1 MEFLLLKE
9 ICLVG
14 EWYVRRNGRISGPI
28 TEDKIR
34 ELAASG
40 QISNE
45 TQVRADVDGPWVQA
59 SAVEGLLD
67 AASSIPS
74 QPILAGNST
83 DVAAQE
89 DGTNDVQDT
98 DVQIADAQNAD
109 AQSADARDMKAGSAG
124 SRRTQHAADVATQSP
139 STSETLTPG
148 EENIS
153 GNPYQPASLLAE
165 EQVALPVHA
174 EQGLKTTRT
183 GLLTC
188 YYGICLVLLS
198 GIGVFVIGM
207 GAAGFLAQS
216 SSILPVG
223 ILLVALAGL
232 GSLVGG
238 LAFLVGQV
246 LCLTVP
252 VASGGRR
259 YLKITLSMH
268 VIWLVLSV
276 GLPALAGVAEG
287 LGGMNLLGGE
297 ILSGLPLLAQV
308 VGVVFFVLFLK
319 QLALYLGS
327 LELASAAS
335 TVQWWVIGLAVL
347 SVVFPPMVFV
357 LTMSGVVSSW
367 FLGVALLV
375 TALVALITFI
385 RFANLIVRVARAIP
399 KEVS

>member
-1 MEFLLLKE
+1 M
-9 ICLVG
+9 G

-98 DVQIADAQNAD
+98 DAQNADAQNADAQIADAQNAD

-124 SRRTQHAADVATQSP
+124 SRRTQHAADLATQSP

-207 GAAGFLAQS
+207 GAAGFLAQN

-223 ILLVALAGL
+223 IVVVALAGL

-276 GLPALAGVAEG
+276 GLPALADVAEG
-287 LGGMNLLGGE
+287 LGGMNLLGGD

-308 VGVVFFVLFLK
+308 VGVVFFLLFLK

-347 SVVFPPMVFV
+347 SVVFPPMVFA

>member
-1 MEFLLLKE
+1 M
-9 ICLVG
+9 G

-45 TQVRADVDGPWVQA
+45 NQVRADVDGPWVQA

-67 AASSIPS
+67 AASSLSS

-83 DVAAQE
+83 DVAAHE
-89 DGTNDVQDT
+89 DGTNDVQDP
-98 DVQIADAQNAD
+98 DVQSGD
-109 AQSADARDMKAGSAG
+109 AQSGDARDMKAGSAG
-124 SRRTQHAADVATQSP
+124 STRMQHAADVATQSP
-139 STSETLTPG
+139 SASETLTSG

-153 GNPYQPASLLAE
+153 VNPYQPASLLAE
-165 EQVALPVHA
+165 EQVALPVHPA
-174 EQGLKTTRT
+174 QGLKTTRT

-198 GIGVFVIGM
+198 GIGVFVIGL

-216 SSILPVG
+216 SSILSVG
-223 ILLVALAGL
+223 VVLVALAGL

-276 GLPALAGVAEG
+276 GLPALAGVAGG
-287 LGGMNLLGGE
+287 LGGMNLLRGE
-297 ILSGLPLLAQV
+297 ILSGLQLLPQV
-308 VGVVFFVLFLK
+308 VGVVFFLRFLK
-319 QLALYLGS
+319 KLALYLGN

-335 TVQWWVIGLAVL
+335 SVQWWVIGLAVL
-347 SVVFPPMVFV
+347 SVVVPPIVFV
-357 LTMSGVVSSW
+357 LTMSGVFSSG
-367 FLGVALLV
+367 FLGAALLV

-385 RFANLIVRVARAIP
+385 RFANLIVRLARAIP

>member
-1 MEFLLLKE
+1 MKFCLLKE

-45 TQVRADVDGPWVQA
+45 TQVRADVDGPWIQA

-67 AASSIPS
+67 AASSISS
-74 QPILAGNST
+74 QPTLAGNST
-83 DVAAQE
+83 DVAAHE
-89 DGTNDVQDT
+89 DGTNDVQDP
-98 DVQIADAQNAD
+98 D
-109 AQSADARDMKAGSAG
+109 AQSGDARDMKAGSVENT
-124 SRRTQHAADVATQSP
+124 RMQDAADVATQSP
-139 STSETLTPG
+139 SASETLTSG

-153 GNPYQPASLLAE
+153 VNPYQPASLLAE
-165 EQVALPVHA
+165 EQVALPVHPA
-174 EQGLKTTRT
+174 QGLKTTRT

-198 GIGVFVIGM
+198 GIGVFVIGL

-216 SSILPVG
+216 SSILTVG
-223 ILLVALAGL
+223 VVLVALAGL

-276 GLPALAGVAEG
+276 GLPALAGVAGG

-297 ILSGLPLLAQV
+297 ILSGLQLLPQV
-308 VGVVFFVLFLK
+308 VGVVFFLRFLK
-319 QLALYLGS
+319 QLALYLGN
-327 LELASAAS
+327 LELVSAAS
-335 TVQWWVIGLAVL
+335 SVQWWVIGLAVL

-357 LTMSGVVSSW
+357 LTMSGVFISW

-385 RFANLIVRVARAIP
+385 RFANLILRVARAIP

>member
-1 MEFLLLKE
+1 MKFLLLKE
-9 ICLVG
+9 NCLVV
-14 EWYVRRNGRISGPI
+14 EWYLRRNGRISGPI
-28 TEDKIR
+28 TEDEIR
-34 ELAASG
+34 ELEASG

-67 AASSIPS
+67 EASSIPS
-74 QPILAGNST
+74 QPILAGKST

-89 DGTNDVQDT
+89 DGTNDVQDP
-98 DVQIADAQNAD
+98 DAQNAD
-109 AQSADARDMKAGSAG
+109 SRDMKAGSAG

-139 STSETLTPG
+139 STSETLTSG

-198 GIGVFVIGM
+198 GIGVFVIGL
-207 GAAGFLAQS
+207 GSAGFLAQS
-216 SSILPVG
+216 SSILPAGVV
-223 ILLVALAGL
+223 LVALAGL

-287 LGGMNLLGGE
+287 LGRMNLLGGE

-308 VGVVFFVLFLK
+308 VGGVFFLRFLK
-319 QLALYLGS
+319 QLALYLGN

-335 TVQWWVIGLAVL
+335 SVQWWVIGLAVL
-347 SVVFPPMVFV
+347 SVVFPPIVFV
-357 LTMSGVVSSW
+357 LATSGVFSSW

-385 RFANLIVRVARAIP
+385 RFANLILRVARAIP

>member
-1 MEFLLLKE
+1 ME
-9 ICLVG
+9 

-67 AASSIPS
+67 SASSLSS
-74 QPILAGNST
+74 QPIPAGNST
-83 DVAAQE
+83 DVAAHE
-89 DGTNDVQDT
+89 DGANDVQDP
-98 DVQIADAQNAD
+98 DVQNAD
-109 AQSADARDMKAGSAG
+109 AQSGDARDMKAGSAG
-124 SRRTQHAADVATQSP
+124 STRMQHAADVATQSP
-139 STSETLTPG
+139 SASETFTSG

-153 GNPYQPASLLAE
+153 INPYQPASLLAE
-165 EQVALPVHA
+165 EQVALPVHPA
-174 EQGLKTTRT
+174 QGLKTTRT

-198 GIGVFVIGM
+198 GIGVFVIGL

-223 ILLVALAGL
+223 VVLVALAGL

-276 GLPALAGVAEG
+276 GLPALAGVAGG

-297 ILSGLPLLAQV
+297 ILSGLQLLPQV
-308 VGVVFFVLFLK
+308 VGVVFFLRFLK
-319 QLALYLGS
+319 QLALYLGD
-327 LELASAAS
+327 LDLASAAS
-335 TVQWWVIGLAVL
+335 SVQWWVIGLAVL
-347 SVVFPPMVFV
+347 SVVVPPIVFV
-357 LTMSGVVSSW
+357 LTMSGVFSSG

-385 RFANLIVRVARAIP
+385 RFANLIVRLARAIP

>member
-1 MEFLLLKE
+1 MKFCLLKE
-9 ICLVG
+9 IWLVG

-45 TQVRADVDGPWVQA
+45 TQVRADVDGPWIQA

-67 AASSIPS
+67 AASSISS
-74 QPILAGNST
+74 QPTLAGNST
-83 DVAAQE
+83 DVAAHE
-89 DGTNDVQDT
+89 DGTNDVQDP
-98 DVQIADAQNAD
+98 D
-109 AQSADARDMKAGSAG
+109 AQSGDARDMKAGSAG
-124 SRRTQHAADVATQSP
+124 STRMQHAADLATQSP
-139 STSETLTPG
+139 SASETLTSG

-153 GNPYQPASLLAE
+153 VNPYRPASLLAE
-165 EQVALPVHA
+165 EQVALPVHPA
-174 EQGLKTTRT
+174 QGLKTTRT

-198 GIGVFVIGM
+198 GIGVFVIGL
-207 GAAGFLAQS
+207 GAAGFFAQS
-216 SSILPVG
+216 GSILTVG
-223 ILLVALAGL
+223 VVLVALAGL

-276 GLPALAGVAEG
+276 GLPALAGVAGG

-297 ILSGLPLLAQV
+297 ISSGLQLLPQV
-308 VGVVFFVLFLK
+308 VGVVFFLRFLK
-319 QLALYLGS
+319 QLALYLGN

-335 TVQWWVIGLAVL
+335 SVQWWGIGLAVL
-347 SVVFPPMVFV
+347 SVVFSPMVFV
-357 LTMSGVVSSW
+357 LAKSGVFISW

-385 RFANLIVRVARAIP
+385 RFANLILRVARAIP

>member
-1 MEFLLLKE
+1 M
-9 ICLVG
+9 G

-28 TEDKIR
+28 TEDEIR

-67 AASSIPS
+67 AASSLSS

-83 DVAAQE
+83 DVAAHE
-89 DGTNDVQDT
+89 DGTNDVQDP
-98 DVQIADAQNAD
+98 DVQSGDVQSGDAG
-109 AQSADARDMKAGSAG
+109 DMKAGSAG
-124 SRRTQHAADVATQSP
+124 STRMQHAADVATQSP
-139 STSETLTPG
+139 SASETLTSG

-153 GNPYQPASLLAE
+153 VNPYQPASLLAE
-165 EQVALPVHA
+165 EQLALPVHPA
-174 EQGLKTTRT
+174 QGLKTTRT

-198 GIGVFVIGM
+198 GIGVFVIGL
-207 GAAGFLAQS
+207 GIAGFLAQS

-223 ILLVALAGL
+223 VVLVALAGL

-276 GLPALAGVAEG
+276 GLPALAGVAGG

-297 ILSGLPLLAQV
+297 ILSGLQLLPQV
-308 VGVVFFVLFLK
+308 VGVVFFLRFLK
-319 QLALYLGS
+319 QLALYLGN

-335 TVQWWVIGLAVL
+335 SVQWWVIGLAVL
-347 SVVFPPMVFV
+347 SVVVPPFVFF
-357 LTMSGVVSSW
+357 LTMSGVFSSG

-385 RFANLIVRVARAIP
+385 RFANLIVRLARAIP